1 MGRASP
7 GLVATVLGFLAGQSC
22 LPTDTR
28 EPPGSILLMVTS
40 ADEPSVTTADGWS
53 ITVDRLLLGMGDAN
67 LGDANLGR
75 NESCTRYSTS
85 FYRRLLDARSPGD
98 QKLSIMYGLGRCHF
112 YFNIVA
118 PSYDALLGEG
128 VTEADKDRMAG
139 PEFAIRGRVPEGIAI
154 DLAATAT
161 RGPETKR
168 VHWKFGRDGARGLTC
183 GVPPEPSQ
191 PIELQRD
198 VNLTFHIGIRG
209 AALFGDDAN
218 PNTATLRFDA
228 IAAADTTYGNNDGEI
243 TLDELGGVSLDFAR
257 RHGPYRIAAR
267 PGDPPGPPVPGT
279 QKLKD
284 YVNREL
290 LPSLVRMREDITCRA
305 QSQFV
310 PPAPPV
316 RDAAVDEG
324 GLDEGGL
331 DEGGL
336 DEDGAD
342 E

>member
-1 MGRASP
+1 MGRTSP
-7 GLVATVLGFLAGQSC
+7 GLVASVLGFLVGPSC

-53 ITVDRLLLGMGDAN
+53 IAVDRLLLGMGDAN
-67 LGDANLGR
+67 LGGTYLGLGPDE
-75 NESCTRYSTS
+75 NCTRYSTS
-85 FYRRLLDARSPGD
+85 RYRRLLDARFPDD
-98 QKLSIMYGLGRCHF
+98 QKLSIMFGLGQCHF
-112 YFNIVA
+112 YFNIGA

-128 VTEADKDRMAG
+128 VTEADKDRMAA
-139 PEFAIRGRVPEGIAI
+139 PEFPIRGRVPLGIAI
-154 DLAATAT
+154 DLVATAT

-168 VHWKFGRDGARGLTC
+168 VHWKFSEGPRGLTC
-183 GVPPEPSQ
+183 GRGVPPEPSQ

-209 AALFGDDAN
+209 AALFGDDAD

-257 RHGPYRIAAR
+257 RHGPYRIATR

-310 PPAPPV
+310 PPAPPG

-331 DEGGL
+331 DE
-336 DEDGAD
+336 DGAD